1 MDRLI
6 EGVVDEPET
15 SRGGDGVEPLG
26 LRAIALEYRLDA
38 NQRSGSGT
46 VIDHGLGLALRRETA
61 QWGEF
66 YLDAA
71 GQRSNAGANQTTQFE
86 SNGARATLY
95 HSNFWI
101 TDRLRSDAA
110 IGTVRSTLHPLLGN
124 GQRVVLPQSILQG
137 VASTLSSGEHELRL
151 HAGELGRIDGIGAQS
166 FTRIPGSVAGAGY
179 TRQLHP
185 QWQAGAQVV
194 TVQGAHTVP
203 DHSSASAALS
213 YDDARTRRAKVQW
226 LRDDRARNGTWLD
239 ADWLVDGIRH
249 RAGLFRLEHGLLW
262 NEAPIQN
269 DVRGGY
275 WRVEQR
281 GIARTL
287 AGGVELAESNYE
299 NTPERVG
306 QSWVLGYGTVT
317 QRIDRTTSVG
327 GTASV
332 RAIAPRGAAV
342 SGSQV
347 TTAGL
352 FSSHR
357 TELGLSRLDLNW
369 YETRPDLAPQ
379 DRSTS
384 LSWSQDWPS
393 GSIVSFTTSAAVAV
407 ERLNELVHTRYTVGA
422 SLRGQLR
429 YNFSADASLVLTRLY
444 RGAGEETN
452 YNLSLGALWS
462 INRNWSLRSAV
473 SIVNIEPSRPP
484 DGVIAAPFVR
494 DRRFFLALRY
504 EDTTGIPYPGAGRGG
519 TGELSGVVYFDEN
532 ADGTRQP
539 TERPAAGVT
548 VYLDGRIPATTDTQ
562 GRFHFPLVPTGTRSI
577 RVMADSLPLPWSAE
591 DGTALSVRV
600 PVRGTGHIE
609 IPLTRLR
616 P

>member
-6 EGVVDEPET
+6 EGVNDESKT
-15 SRGGDGVEPLG
+15 SRGDGGLEPLG

-46 VIDHGLGLALRRETA
+46 AIDHGLGLALRRETA

-71 GQRSNAGANQTTQFE
+71 AQRSDAGVNRATQFE
-86 SNGARATLY
+86 SSGARATLY

-110 IGTVRSTLHPLLGN
+110 VGAVRSSLHPLLGN

-137 VASTLSSGEHELRL
+137 VASTLTSDGHELRL
-151 HAGELGRIDGIGAQS
+151 HAGELGRIDGSGAQS

-179 TRQLHP
+179 TRQLDPH
-185 QWQAGAQVV
+185 WQAGAQVV
-194 TVQGAHTVP
+194 TVQGATTVP
-203 DHSSASAALS
+203 DHSGASAALS
-213 YDDARTRRAKVQW
+213 YDDVRSSRAKVQW

-239 ADWLVDGIRH
+239 ADWLVNGLRH

-281 GIARTL
+281 GLARTL

-299 NTPERVG
+299 NAPERTG

-317 QRIDRTTSVG
+317 QRIDRTSSVG

-347 TTAGL
+347 GTAGV

-357 TELGLSRLDLNW
+357 TDLGLSRLDLNW

-379 DRSTS
+379 DRGTT
-384 LSWSQDWPS
+384 LSWSQDWPA
-393 GSIVSFTTSAAVAV
+393 GGVVSFATSAAVAV
-407 ERLNELVHTRYTVGA
+407 ERLNALLHTRYTIGA

-429 YNFSADASLVLTRLY
+429 HNFSTDASLVLTRLY
-444 RGAGEETN
+444 RGAEEETN
-452 YNLSLGALWS
+452 YNVSLGALWS

-484 DGVIAAPFVR
+484 EGVIATPFVR

-504 EDTTGIPYPGAGRGG
+504 EDSTGIPYPNAGRGG
-519 TGELSGVVYFDEN
+519 TGELSGIIYFDEN

-562 GRFHFPLVPTGTRSI
+562 GRFHFSLVPTGTRSI
-577 RVMADSLPLPWSAE
+577 RVTADSLPLPWSTE
-591 DGTALSVRV
+591 DNASPSVRV